1 MVPFRAS
8 KKNMAVGYWEAML
21 STVPLAPCWAMWRL
35 CCAYSS
41 VLGHLEVFGAMLD
54 HVQAMVGF

>member
-1 MVPFRAS
+1 MG
-8 KKNMAVGYWEAML
+8 GYVEYRTIGSMLGHVEAML
-21 STVPLAPCWAMWRL
+21 CL
-35 CCAYSS
+35 YSS